1 MNNSFRISAGYI
13 LQCARKSGSV
23 MVDRKKQGRK
33 QSMGSLVEVIAR
45 ALVSKPD
52 EVKVTEETDGK
63 EILVKLQVADED
75 IGKIIGKS
83 GRIAKAIRTVVKAAA
98 IKQNLRV
105 TVEIVEE

>member
-1 MNNSFRISAGYI
+1 
-13 LQCARKSGSV
+13 
-23 MVDRKKQGRK
+23 
-33 QSMGSLVEVIAR
+33 MGNLVEVIAR
-45 ALVSKPD
+45 ALVSRPD
-52 EVKVTEETDGK
+52 EVKVTEEIDGK
-63 EILVKLQVADED
+63 NILVKLQVADED

>member
-1 MNNSFRISAGYI
+1 
-13 LQCARKSGSV
+13 
-23 MVDRKKQGRK
+23 
-33 QSMGSLVEVIAR
+33 MGSLVEVIAR
-45 ALVSKPD
+45 ALVSRRD
-52 EVKVTEETDGK
+52 EVRVTEETDGK
-63 EILVKLQVADED
+63 EVLVKLQVADED

>member
-1 MNNSFRISAGYI
+1 M
-13 LQCARKSGSV
+13 GSV
-23 MVDRKKQGRK
+23 
-33 QSMGSLVEVIAR
+33 VEVIAK
-45 ALVSKPD
+45 ALVSRPD
-52 EVKVTEETDGK
+52 EVIVTEETDGK

>member
-1 MNNSFRISAGYI
+1 
-13 LQCARKSGSV
+13 
-23 MVDRKKQGRK
+23 
-33 QSMGSLVEVIAR
+33 MGSLVEVIAK

-52 EVKVTEETDGK
+52 EVKVTEEIDGRD
-63 EILVKLQVADED
+63 VVVRLQVADED

>member
-1 MNNSFRISAGYI
+1 
-13 LQCARKSGSV
+13 
-23 MVDRKKQGRK
+23 
-33 QSMGSLVEVIAR
+33 MGSLVEVIAR

-63 EILVKLQVADED
+63 NIIVRLQVADED

-98 IKQNLRV
+98 IKQNLHV
-105 TVEIVEE
+105 TVEIVEEQ

>member
-1 MNNSFRISAGYI
+1 
-13 LQCARKSGSV
+13 
-23 MVDRKKQGRK
+23 
-33 QSMGSLVEVIAR
+33 MGSLVEVIAR
-45 ALVSKPD
+45 ALVSRPE
-52 EVKVTEETDGK
+52 EVRVTEETDGMDV
-63 EILVKLQVADED
+63 LVKLQVADED

>member
-1 MNNSFRISAGYI
+1 MQPLFTERHCI
-13 LQCARKSGSV
+13 
-23 MVDRKKQGRK
+23 MVDGKIGRK
-33 QSMGSLVEVIAR
+33 QSMGSLVEVIAK